1 MLVKIEKMKDL
12 FDEEYIDEML
22 EDCSPNC
29 CHYNAANVCRV
40 FQDWGCIDYVEGYA
54 HGFVGHA
61 ICSYRDA
68 NGNYHYFDPTQ
79 EWQIREGLETRFC
92 DEFDVVETFSY
103 DEINEIFT
111 KDKETHLV
119 AVEPKKKL
127 SYKNY
132 VKSSQVSL

>member
-1 MLVKIEKMKDL
+1 MIAKIERMKDL
-12 FDEEYIDEML
+12 FDEEYIEEML

-29 CHYNAANVCRV
+29 CHFNAANVCRV

-79 EWQIREGLETRFC
+79 EWLIREGLETRFC
-92 DEFDVVETFSY
+92 DELDVVKTFSY

-119 AVEPKKKL
+119 AVEIKKG
-127 SYKNY
+127 
-132 VKSSQVSL
+132 